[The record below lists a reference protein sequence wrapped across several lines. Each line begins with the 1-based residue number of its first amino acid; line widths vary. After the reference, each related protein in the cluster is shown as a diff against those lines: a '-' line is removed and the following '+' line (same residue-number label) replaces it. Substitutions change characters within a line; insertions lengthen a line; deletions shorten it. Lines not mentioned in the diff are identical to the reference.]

1 MRVCNMSETT
11 PTGDT
16 VPLKAIPML
25 SKQERVTE
33 AEKIRREFID
43 SKKLSPPPEIVRKT
57 KSKNFD
63 K

>member
-1 MRVCNMSETT
+1 VSELA

-25 SKQERVTE
+25 SKNERVTE
-33 AEKIRREFID
+33 AEKIRRDFVD
-43 SKKLSPPPEIVRKT
+43 SKKLSAPPEIPRKT
-57 KSKNFD
+57 KTRNFD